1 MRRKGRGAWEASLD
15 GTLLRRLEQRQY
27 GSKGKL
33 KRFRP
38 QGSRHYLSRRTAV
51 YDTLLQ
57 SVVEL
62 DRQRPLNQP
71 PHKFLAQHLL
81 LTAEAASEEAGSGD
95 LDLSALKKELSGMT
109 LLALQKRTSSAV
121 PPAAAADGAPE
132 GAGSGAAGSEDGSVD
147 APVAI
152 EESQIEEA
160 MESDD
165 PNAALV
171 TLLIDQAVKVG
182 GVAAPLAEDLRE
194 RLHVAFAA
202 CCEAAAEGADPEG
215 KEAGADVVA
224 DVVAMS
230 QLERL
235 LYTVSYRPTSA
246 ELEAAAASLDP
257 DGTGS
262 FSLEAFLSLIDPRK
276 IDPHQNRPTLA
287 AYSATQY
294 GWARRVRMAF
304 GSRHKGLHAEPMS
317 YYTSCGVRDALVG
330 ALSHVDAVRPDST
343 EDAVQLLA
351 KSLRA
356 AERPYTA
363 AAVSLPAPEV
373 VADIAAGCDTW
384 VYFDEQI

>member
-262 FSLEAFLSLIDPRK
+262 FSLEAFLSLM
-276 IDPHQNRPTLA
+276 A

-373 VADIAAGCDTW
+373 VADKAAGCGTW